1 MKEEIYTIP
10 VTDGFNEDCECAFCA
25 MERTLENNTIA
36 YIMSPAYMETDVR
49 EQTNRLGFCKSHM
62 NQLYRQKNV
71 LGLSLMVQSYMDK
84 QTENLKD
91 AVKRFTPPTGGLFQS
106 KKATPSPMLQFRQ
119 NLQCSC
125 YICNRI
131 EETMARYLKTFFYL
145 WKNSPDFQN
154 KVLSSKAFC
163 LLHFSLLYERC
174 GEFLSGNKSHAF
186 RESIYALQEQNMN
199 RVKEDLDWF
208 IQKFDYRFRDE
219 PWKNSKDALPRSI
232 NKINSQFSEK

>member
-10 VTDGFNEDCECAFCA
+10 VTDGFNENCECAICA
-25 MERTLENNTIA
+25 MERTLEDNTIA

-49 EQTNRLGFCKSHM
+49 EQTNRLGFCKMHM
-62 NQLYRQKNV
+62 NHLYRQKNV
-71 LGLSLMVQSYMDK
+71 LGLSLMIQSYMEK
-84 QTENLKD
+84 QQQDLEDALKRTAVSSGGRLQPKKTEP
-91 AVKRFTPPTGGLFQS
+91 TPLAQY
-106 KKATPSPMLQFRQ
+106 RQ

-131 EETMARYLKTFFYL
+131 NETMERYLKTFFHL
-145 WKNSPDFQN
+145 WKNSPDFQD
-154 KVLSSKAFC
+154 KVLNGKGFC
-163 LLHFSLLYERC
+163 LAHFSLLYQRC
-174 GEFLSGNKSHAF
+174 GEFLSGNKSQDF
-186 RESIYALQEQNMN
+186 RERIRSLQEENMA

-232 NKINSQFSEK
+232 TKINGQFPEK